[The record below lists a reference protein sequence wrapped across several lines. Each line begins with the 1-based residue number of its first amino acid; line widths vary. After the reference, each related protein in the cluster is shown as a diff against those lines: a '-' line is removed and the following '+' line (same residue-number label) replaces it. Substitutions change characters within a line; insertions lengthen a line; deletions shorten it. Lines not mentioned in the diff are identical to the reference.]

1 MTDLFSGLTQEI
13 ISGIALGS
21 IYALIALGFTM
32 IFKATEV
39 VNFAQ
44 GELMMVGA
52 YVNFFFVTTF
62 LSTTGN
68 PTAWTFLVAL
78 GGSMIFSVLFGYIL
92 DFIINKPLKDEPIF
106 SIIMATLS
114 LAIILRAVVAI
125 IAGPISLMPFSPFGD
140 SAMSPSGSG
149 KTTLLNCISG
159 LDVPTAGEYLFDR
172 IPVTGNSEDL
182 TTFRR
187 KNVGYVFQFFNLLQD
202 LTVLENVLLIQEL
215 SGQRNAER
223 AKEVL
228 RLVGLDSEID
238 RFPSEISGGQQQRV
252 AIARSIAKNP
262 KLLLGDELTGNLD
275 TETSAKV
282 MDVLTEACK
291 SEGITTVMVTHDE
304 SLAKYATRV
313 VRLDSGKI
321 QSDEKVN

>member
-1 MTDLFSGLTQEI
+1 MIQLNNVQRHYVMSSETIKALD
-13 ISGIALGS
+13 GI
-21 IYALIALGFTM
+21 
-32 IFKATEV
+32 
-39 VNFAQ
+39 
-44 GELMMVGA
+44 
-52 YVNFFFVTTF
+52 
-62 LSTTGN
+62 
-68 PTAWTFLVAL
+68 
-78 GGSMIFSVLFGYIL
+78 
-92 DFIINKPLKDEPIF
+92 
-106 SIIMATLS
+106 TLS
-114 LAIILRAVVAI
+114 IKSGERIVLL
-125 IAGPISLMPFSPFGD
+125 G
-140 SAMSPSGSG
+140 PSGSG

-159 LDVPTAGEYLFDR
+159 LDTPTYGEYLFGGN
-172 IPVTGNSEDL
+172 PVSGNSEDL

-215 SGQRNAER
+215 SGQRDVNR

-228 RLVGLDSEID
+228 GLVGLESEID

-282 MDVLTEACK
+282 MNVLTEACK
-291 SEGITTVMVTHDE
+291 KENITTVMVTHDE

-313 VRLDSGKI
+313 IRLDSGKVK
-321 QSDEKVN
+321 SDERVS

>member
-1 MTDLFSGLTQEI
+1 MIQLTNLQRHYVMASETI
-13 ISGIALGS
+13 KALDGINLNIPAGERVVLLG
-21 IYALIALGFTM
+21 
-32 IFKATEV
+32 
-39 VNFAQ
+39 
-44 GELMMVGA
+44 
-52 YVNFFFVTTF
+52 
-62 LSTTGN
+62 
-68 PTAWTFLVAL
+68 
-78 GGSMIFSVLFGYIL
+78 
-92 DFIINKPLKDEPIF
+92 
-106 SIIMATLS
+106 
-114 LAIILRAVVAI
+114 
-125 IAGPISLMPFSPFGD
+125 
-140 SAMSPSGSG
+140 PSGSG

-159 LDVPTAGEYLFDR
+159 LDTPTEGTYTFDGN
-172 IPVTGNSEDL
+172 PVTGSSEEL

-215 SGQRNAER
+215 SGQRDANR

-228 RLVGLDSEID
+228 RLVGLESEID

-291 SEGITTVMVTHDE
+291 KENITTIMVTHDE

-313 VRLDSGKI
+313 IRLDSGKVK
-321 QSDEKVN
+321 SDEQVS